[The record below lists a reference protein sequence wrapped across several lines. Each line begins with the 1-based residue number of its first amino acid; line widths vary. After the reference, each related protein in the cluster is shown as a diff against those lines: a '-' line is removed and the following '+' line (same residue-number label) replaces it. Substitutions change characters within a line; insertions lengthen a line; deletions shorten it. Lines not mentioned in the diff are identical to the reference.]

1 MRVENWP
8 KNVVLIHLPREMQ
21 KHTELQTTI
30 DTVSKA
36 GDLDV
41 VVDFSD
47 VDIVGSP
54 TFSRLLELRSV
65 LHQSGHRLVLSHVAA
80 ATKGVFT
87 VAQLDRL
94 FDFTENE
101 SAALAVLHSGR

>member
-1 MRVENWP
+1 MENWP
-8 KNVVLIHLPREMQ
+8 KDVVLVHLPREIQ

-30 DTVSKA
+30 DTVSKSR
-36 GDLDV
+36 DLDV
-41 VVDFSD
+41 VVDFSA
-47 VDIVGSP
+47 VDMVGSP

-65 LHQSGHRLVLSHVAA
+65 LRGSGHRLILCHVTP

-94 FDFTENE
+94 FDFAEDE
-101 SAALAVLHSGR
+101 SAALATLRADG

>member
-1 MRVENWP
+1 MRAENWP
-8 KNVVLIHLPREMQ
+8 ENVVLVRLPREMQ
-21 KHTELQTTI
+21 KHAELQTTI
-30 DTVSKA
+30 DAVSRRRE
-36 GDLDV
+36 LDV

-65 LHQSGHRLVLSHVAA
+65 LRESRHRLVLSHVAP
-80 ATKGVFT
+80 ATKGVFS

-94 FDFTENE
+94 FDFAENK

>member
-1 MRVENWP
+1 MRAENWP
-8 KNVVLIHLPREMQ
+8 ENVVLVRLPRELQ
-21 KHTELQTTI
+21 KHTELQTAI
-30 DTVSKA
+30 DAVSKA
-36 GDLDV
+36 GNLDV

-65 LHQSGHRLVLSHVAA
+65 LRESGHRLILCHVAP

-94 FDFTENE
+94 FDFAENE

>member
-8 KNVVLIHLPREMQ
+8 ENVVLVRLPREMQ
-21 KHTELQTTI
+21 KHAELQTTI
-30 DTVSKA
+30 DTVSKRT
-36 GDLDV
+36 DLDV

-65 LHQSGHRLVLSHVAA
+65 LRESRRRLVLCHVAP
-80 ATKGVFT
+80 ATRGVFT

-94 FDFTENE
+94 FDFTEDK
-101 SAALAVLHSGR
+101 SAALATLRSSR